1 MEVSPEVC
9 PSPCPPGS
17 MGGGQVGE
25 PHPWWGRDASLQ
37 GGGCWGR
44 TLSPVLPQHLP
55 ASVPAP
61 QIGSGLPFGTSPTS
75 RGCGV
80 GEVGVGVWMWGCLLR
95 CLSPAK
101 GNTERRKAPK
111 KIYTCLIN
119 VKCSLQ
125 TGVTST
131 SLYNIHRHTI
141 IDTPEYR
148 FVQLGFF
155 GQR

>member
-1 MEVSPEVC
+1 
-9 PSPCPPGS
+9 
-17 MGGGQVGE
+17 MGGVCAC
-25 PHPWWGRDASLQ
+25 ASSAASRLQ
-37 GGGCWGR
+37 R
-44 TLSPVLPQHLP
+44 
-55 ASVPAP
+55 
-61 QIGSGLPFGTSPTS
+61 
-75 RGCGV
+75 
-80 GEVGVGVWMWGCLLR
+80 E
-95 CLSPAK
+95 K
-101 GNTERRKAPK
+101 TERREAPE
-111 KIYTCLIN
+111 KIHTCLIN

>member
-1 MEVSPEVC
+1 MSPEGC
-9 PSPCPPGS
+9 PSPCPPSSTAGN
-17 MGGGQVGE
+17 MLGDPIRGQAEIHHCRGTLGGWPPPVPPQ
-25 PHPWWGRDASLQ
+25 
-37 GGGCWGR
+37 
-44 TLSPVLPQHLP
+44 VLPQHP
-55 ASVPAP
+55 SASVPAP
-61 QIGSGLPFGTSPTS
+61 QIGPGLPFGTLPTS
-75 RGCGV
+75 RGCGMCV
-80 GEVGVGVWMWGCLLR
+80 GCLLR

-101 GNTERRKAPK
+101 GNTERQKALE

>member
-1 MEVSPEVC
+1 MVRQRCIIAGGYWGGMSH
-9 PSPCPPGS
+9 PSIPLHLS
-17 MGGGQVGE
+17 L
-25 PHPWWGRDASLQ
+25 HPKIG
-37 GGGCWGR
+37 
-44 TLSPVLPQHLP
+44 PV
-55 ASVPAP
+55 
-61 QIGSGLPFGTSPTS
+61 LPFGTLPTS
-75 RGCGV
+75 RGCDMG
-80 GEVGVGVWMWGCLLR
+80 GEGGGECLLC

-101 GNTERRKAPK
+101 GNTERWEAPE